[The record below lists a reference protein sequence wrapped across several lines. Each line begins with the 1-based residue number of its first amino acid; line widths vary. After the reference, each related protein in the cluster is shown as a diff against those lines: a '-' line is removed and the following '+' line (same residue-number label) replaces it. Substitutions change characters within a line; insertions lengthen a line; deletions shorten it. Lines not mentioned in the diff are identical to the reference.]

1 MTSQSLDETIQ
12 RRFTD
17 FMEWGEPP
25 FDYERNVFE
34 SQFKRLLRL
43 FDGKITPPYE
53 VEIQSS
59 SSCNI
64 NCVWCVGDQ
73 YPRLKNL
80 LNQKS
85 MRKVSQDMVEF
96 VEDGF
101 GIETVKF
108 SGFVGE
114 PLVNPATIDGLEVLI
129 ENGKRVGLFTNGM
142 LMDRETS
149 DGRRY
154 LDTICEASF
163 LHVSL
168 DAGSETTM
176 QHLKGYQA
184 DFERIMTNLEQAIN
198 TREKRKTRLEI
209 GVGYIITP
217 DNFNEIYKLARRLKE
232 MGVDFIR
239 FKVDITGRY
248 LLGDTAEKA
257 KEEVAKAKGLV
268 DSRFKVVSIHTEDES
283 QGCEIYD
290 IHTMGKIRCYTT
302 QLWSTVGSDG
312 QLYACDHRT
321 HKNGRPYGDL
331 KTNTFRDVWTSRQNS
346 LPDEYC
352 NMCSPF
358 GTRINRFLNFLF
370 QLERGQIV
378 ELHDNYL
385 QTGDRK

>member
-1 MTSQSLDETIQ
+1 MTAQSLDDTVQ
-12 RRFTD
+12 SRFVE

-25 FDYERNVFE
+25 FNYERKVFE
-34 SQFKRLLRL
+34 SQFERLLRIY
-43 FDGKITPPYE
+43 DRKITPPYE
-53 VEIQSS
+53 VEIQPS

-80 LNQKS
+80 LNKES
-85 MRKVSQDMVEF
+85 MRKVSQDMIDF

-114 PLVNPATIDGLEVLI
+114 PLVNPATIEGLEVFI
-129 ENGKRVGLFTNGM
+129 ENGKRVGLFTNGI
-142 LMDRETS
+142 LMDRETT

-168 DAGSETTM
+168 DASSETTM

-184 DFERIMTNLEQAIN
+184 DFERIITNLEQAIAM
-198 TREKRKTRLEI
+198 REQRRTKLEI

-217 DNFNEIYKLARRLKE
+217 DNFDEIYSIATRLKE

-248 LLGDTAEKA
+248 LLGDTAERA
-257 KEEVAKAKGLV
+257 IEEVAKAKELI
-268 DSRFKVVSIHTEDES
+268 DASFNVVSVHTGEES
-283 QGCEIYD
+283 QSCEIYD
-290 IHTMGKIRCYTT
+290 IHRMGKIKCYTT
-302 QLWSTVGSDG
+302 QLWGTVGSDG

-331 KTNTFRDVWTSRQNS
+331 KTNTFRDIWTARQNS

-370 QLERGQIV
+370 QIEREQIV
-378 ELHDNYL
+378 GLHDSYF
-385 QTGDRK
+385 QGEKR